1 MSKPTTRDLLVARQ
15 KELEAAIAAIE
26 SKSATL
32 RKQRDELQAKLA
44 PIEVQIRDLNQ
55 KIKAAEQP
63 GLSDAKLE
71 LAAVARALQSKSM
84 RVEAGALKAEG

>member
-26 SKSATL
+26 AKSAPL
-32 RKQRDELQAKLA
+32 RKQRDELQGKLA
-44 PIEVQIRDLNQ
+44 PIEVQIRELNQ
-55 KIKAAEQP
+55 KIKTAEQP

>member
-1 MSKPTTRDLLVARQ
+1 M
-15 KELEAAIAAIE
+15 
-26 SKSATL
+26 
-32 RKQRDELQAKLA
+32 RKQRDELQGKLA
-44 PIEVQIRDLNQ
+44 PIEVQIRELNQ
-55 KIKAAEQP
+55 KIKTAEQP